1 MSRHA
6 LAIVIALGLAL
17 LGGSCTPPAGD
28 GSSGANADWTA
39 EQAMEDLVRRW
50 DETLADGEVDKAMAL
65 YVAADPVVMP
75 PDMARHIEPV
85 GVEVFFR
92 NLFENGGVEAENRL
106 DQVLAA
112 DKLVIGRGTYTVAK
126 TDESGNEWDENGKWV
141 AVTRRRDDG
150 SLEILRNIWNRDAV
164 PPGSVEPHTLA
175 AGGAPEPVEIGPCYE
190 SPSALDD
197 AFAEFWVKGEISMIA
212 ANHTEQG
219 MRMPPGRPVVSGRE
233 AVLAF
238 LQAYADL
245 FDERQIVLIDQGE
258 IVEGE
263 LGASWGRYHIKYV
276 FDTDKPKE
284 FIELRGKYLA
294 VATFAEDECW
304 YHEWFIWNHNE
315 PWPTDQ

>member
-39 EQAMEDLVRRW
+39 EEAMEDLVRRW

-112 DKLVIGRGTYTVAK
+112 DNLVIGRGTYTVAK
-126 TDESGNEWDENGKWV
+126 ADESGNEWDENGKWV
-141 AVTRRRDDG
+141 ALTRRRDDG

-164 PPGSVEPHTLA
+164 PPGSVEPLDSGDLQGI
-175 AGGAPEPVEIGPCYE
+175 GGEGVG
-190 SPSALDD
+190 L
-197 AFAEFWVKGEISMIA
+197 
-212 ANHTEQG
+212 
-219 MRMPPGRPVVSGRE
+219 R
-233 AVLAF
+233 VLS
-238 LQAYADL
+238 
-245 FDERQIVLIDQGE
+245 VDQ
-258 IVEGE
+258 
-263 LGASWGRYHIKYV
+263 WG
-276 FDTDKPKE
+276 
-284 FIELRGKYLA
+284 L
-294 VATFAEDECW
+294 
-304 YHEWFIWNHNE
+304 
-315 PWPTDQ
+315 